1 MQHDGGHSLEESW
14 RAKHIQVV
22 ALWSKG
28 KLDEAIR
35 ELDDYIVHC
44 EDRELQSKALACRGD
59 IELERRNA
67 KAAVRDYK
75 TAHTLTSKGS
85 YERYTLEISLGD
97 CAESDGDAELAGSWY
112 RTALQT
118 VVESSERISGGLAM
132 KRLLRLGESG
142 QPDEA
147 ARLLRLASEISWAN
161 LELQGSPSFDNYVE
175 IAERLRAAEKRR
187 IGESYRGRGPSAD

>member
-1 MQHDGGHSLEESW
+1 
-14 RAKHIQVV
+14 
-22 ALWSKG
+22 
-28 KLDEAIR
+28 
-35 ELDDYIVHC
+35 
-44 EDRELQSKALACRGD
+44 
-59 IELERRNA
+59 
-67 KAAVRDYK
+67 
-75 TAHTLTSKGS
+75 
-85 YERYTLEISLGD
+85 
-97 CAESDGDAELAGSWY
+97 
-112 RTALQT
+112 
-118 VVESSERISGGLAM
+118 M